1 MPSSSQEI
9 PSQPRVNC
17 AWNRAGGIYGYRVV
31 GFLSVPPATTC
42 RSVGELLLCCIQHP
56 TAPSLLEVFGPIFCA
71 SCFFLSK
78 QFIMLVSLL
87 PTCGH
92 GHFVLS
98 WGSCRVSQFH
108 TAVSK
113 YLLVLG
119 SECQTNE
126 EVLAGSFL
134 WMHSRFPP
142 LPFPCLGCRFKLLL
156 DFSYN
161 TADFSIFNL
170 YEF

>member
-78 QFIMLVSLL
+78 QFIMLVNLL

-92 GHFVLS
+92 GHFVFELRLLPCITISHCCVKVPACAGLWVSNKWGGARRKLFVNALS
-98 WGSCRVSQFH
+98 VPP
-108 TAVSK
+108 T
-113 YLLVLG
+113 
-119 SECQTNE
+119 
-126 EVLAGSFL
+126 SF
-134 WMHSRFPP
+134 P
-142 LPFPCLGCRFKLLL
+142 LPWLQIQTTVRFFL
-156 DFSYN
+156 
-161 TADFSIFNL
+161 
-170 YEF
+170 

>member
-78 QFIMLVSLL
+78 QFIMLVNLL

-113 YLLVLG
+113 YLLVLVWVSNKWG
-119 SECQTNE
+119 GARRKLFVNAFSVPPT
-126 EVLAGSFL
+126 SF
-134 WMHSRFPP
+134 P
-142 LPFPCLGCRFKLLL
+142 LPWLQIQTTVRFFL
-156 DFSYN
+156 
-161 TADFSIFNL
+161 
-170 YEF
+170 

>member
-113 YLLVLG
+113 YLLVLVWVSNKWG
-119 SECQTNE
+119 GARRKLFVNAFSVPPT
-126 EVLAGSFL
+126 SF
-134 WMHSRFPP
+134 P
-142 LPFPCLGCRFKLLL
+142 LPWLQIQTTVRFFL
-156 DFSYN
+156 
-161 TADFSIFNL
+161 
-170 YEF
+170 

>member
-9 PSQPRVNC
+9 PSQPRVSC

-56 TAPSLLEVFGPIFCA
+56 TAPSLLEVFGPIFCT

-113 YLLVLG
+113 YLLVLVWVSNKWG
-119 SECQTNE
+119 GARRKLFVNAFSVPPT
-126 EVLAGSFL
+126 SF
-134 WMHSRFPP
+134 P
-142 LPFPCLGCRFKLLL
+142 LPWLQIQTTVRFFL
-156 DFSYN
+156 
-161 TADFSIFNL
+161 
-170 YEF
+170 

>member
-78 QFIMLVSLL
+78 QFIMLVNLL

-92 GHFVLS
+92 GHFMFELRLLPCITISHCCVKVPACAGLS
-98 WGSCRVSQFH
+98 VKQMRRCSQEAFCECI
-108 TAVSK
+108 
-113 YLLVLG
+113 LG
-119 SECQTNE
+119 SPHFLSPA
-126 EVLAGSFL
+126 LA
-134 WMHSRFPP
+134 
-142 LPFPCLGCRFKLLL
+142 
-156 DFSYN
+156 
-161 TADFSIFNL
+161 ADSN
-170 YEF
+170 YC

>member
-56 TAPSLLEVFGPIFCA
+56 TAPSLLEVFGPIFCT

-113 YLLVLG
+113 YLLVLVWVSNKWG
-119 SECQTNE
+119 GARRKLFVNAFSVPPT
-126 EVLAGSFL
+126 SF
-134 WMHSRFPP
+134 P
-142 LPFPCLGCRFKLLL
+142 LPWLQIQTTVRFFL
-156 DFSYN
+156 
-161 TADFSIFNL
+161 
-170 YEF
+170 